1 MFQARVLI
9 SKLRCQYHEAQI
21 LAPYLSII
29 MYFLNVDVIAP
40 DQVASLPDKVLTRLG
55 ISPFCLPPTFHPSP
69 LFSPLGSFA
78 HLLLVQPSY
87 ISSSDRAIVLRLRIF
102 TCWQLR
108 PREELIMRIIAA
120 KISISTTL
128 YNLWCYIHQRRHF
141 FSSFQGLYEICNGYL
156 RRPG

>member
-78 HLLLVQPSY
+78 HLLLVPTF
-87 ISSSDRAIVLRLRIF
+87 LHL
-102 TCWQLR
+102 
-108 PREELIMRIIAA
+108 
-120 KISISTTL
+120 
-128 YNLWCYIHQRRHF
+128 F
-141 FSSFQGLYEICNGYL
+141 F
-156 RRPG
+156 RPGNSSWIENFHLLAAQTKGRVDYENHSCKDFHLYHFL

>member
-87 ISSSDRAIVLRLRIF
+87 ISSSDRAIVLGLRIF

-108 PREELIMRIIAA
+108 PRDELIMRIIAEN
-120 KISISTTL
+120 ISISTTL
-128 YNLWCYIHQRRHF
+128 I
-141 FSSFQGLYEICNGYL
+141 
-156 RRPG
+156 

>member
-1 MFQARVLI
+1 MIR
-9 SKLRCQYHEAQI
+9 
-21 LAPYLSII
+21 I
-29 MYFLNVDVIAP
+29 MYFLNADVIAP

-87 ISSSDRAIVLRLRIF
+87 ISSSDRAIVLGFRIF

-141 FSSFQGLYEICNGYL
+141 SAVLKGLYEICNGYL